1 MKAVHC
7 SGLSLIVTFVAKEI
21 LLTESQKSYEI
32 GSSSVTFATER
43 SWETY
48 QKEEEWKSSGIT
60 PVESYK
66 NCSWSI
72 LTVRKK
78 RKSIDRIS
86 KDTWIRY
93 IIIFTFVINQENNDE
108 LSIIAG
114 SISYPQLENLKV

>member
-1 MKAVHC
+1 MKSVHC

-32 GSSSVTFATER
+32 GSSFATKR

-93 IIIFTFVINQENNDE
+93 IIIFAFVINQENNDE
-108 LSIIAG
+108 LAIIAG
-114 SISYPQLENLKV
+114 SISYPQENIKV